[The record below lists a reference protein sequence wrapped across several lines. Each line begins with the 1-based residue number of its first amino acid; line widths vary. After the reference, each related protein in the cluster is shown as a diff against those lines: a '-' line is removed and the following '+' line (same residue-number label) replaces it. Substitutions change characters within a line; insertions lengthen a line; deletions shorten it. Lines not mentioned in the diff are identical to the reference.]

1 MATVPTKGN
10 LIAKKRSLSL
20 ARTGFDL
27 MDRKRNILIREMM
40 GLIGD
45 AEKIQSEIDS
55 TFSEAYR
62 SLRKANIT
70 LGIIDDIASS
80 IPIDDTVDIR
90 YRSIMGV
97 EIPIVTESNDPP
109 EMHYGFQ
116 DTNSALD
123 DAYVKFHNVKNL
135 CRRLA
140 EIENTIYLLANSIK
154 KTQKRANALN
164 HIIIPGLTSEIKEIT
179 DSLEEKDREEFSR
192 LKVIKNRGTKQ
203 NIPE

>member
-10 LIAKKRSLSL
+10 LIAKKRSLAL

-40 GLIGD
+40 SLID
-45 AEKIQSEIDS
+45 AAEKIQSEIDS

-80 IPIDDTVDIR
+80 IPVDNTVEIH

-109 EMHYGFQ
+109 QMHYGFQ

-123 DAYVKFHNVKNL
+123 DAFVKFHIVKNL
-135 CRRLA
+135 CRRLS

-154 KTQKRANALN
+154 KTQKRANALD
-164 HIIIPGLTSEIKEIT
+164 HIIIPGFQEEIKAIT

-192 LKVIKNRGTKQ
+192 LKVIKKRGSK
-203 NIPE
+203 